1 MKRWRRSP
9 RLPAIV
15 ATAALLLVPLALSA
29 QPVPTGVPL
38 YPLGSRLGL
47 IPPPGIEVSHEF
59 PGFEDRANHVY
70 IRLVSMPQQAFAEI
84 EQTMSKDA
92 LLKQGLVMEKR
103 EDFSLAGAK
112 GILMVAAQQ
121 VDGISLHKWMAMAPV
136 GDFTVLV
143 SFEIPDAAK
152 DRYPEPL
159 IRAALAST
167 AVRAVP
173 PEEMLQL
180 MPFRVTE
187 LAGFRVANAIPGVA
201 VQLTEGPNDT
211 LGSDQPQLIITAAP
225 GGPEPRDRD
234 NFARMVLTG
243 LPPLTEMH
251 ITGSEPLRIGG
262 LPGHELRA
270 EGKDKD
276 GHDIRIIQWLRFGTG
291 GYVQLIGFAKA
302 DGWLDV
308 FMRFRK
314 VRDGVMPR

>member
-1 MKRWRRSP
+1 
-9 RLPAIV
+9 
-15 ATAALLLVPLALSA
+15 
-29 QPVPTGVPL
+29 
-38 YPLGSRLGL
+38 
-47 IPPPGIEVSHEF
+47 
-59 PGFEDRANHVY
+59 
-70 IRLVSMPQQAFAEI
+70 
-84 EQTMSKDA
+84 
-92 LLKQGLVMEKR
+92 
-103 EDFSLAGAK
+103 
-112 GILMVAAQQ
+112 
-121 VDGISLHKWMAMAPV
+121 
-136 GDFTVLV
+136 
-143 SFEIPDAAK
+143 
-152 DRYPEPL
+152 
-159 IRAALAST
+159 
-167 AVRAVP
+167 
-173 PEEMLQL
+173 
-180 MPFRVTE
+180 RVTE

-314 VRDGVMPR
+314 VRDGVATR